1 MPPKTF
7 AIVTAVYNVARYLP
21 DFIASIEAQDFDL
34 SLVEVVAVDDGS
46 SDESL
51 LVLQEWA
58 ARRPELVTVLSQPNA
73 GQGSARNR
81 GVQHVS
87 ATWVTYTDPDDMI
100 EPDYLSKVAQFIE
113 RHPDVPMV
121 ATNRIVWNESS
132 GETRKHP
139 LAAMFK
145 RGDQLVDLNRYPD
158 YFHGSA
164 PAAFL
169 RTQVIRDHDLRY
181 DERVQPNFED
191 GHFCVRYLFL
201 TRAEIGF
208 VGTARYVYRKRADQ
222 SSTLQRSLEDAR
234 KFTDVPRHGY
244 LDVLTTARQVYGR
257 VPEWL
262 QTFIVY
268 ELSFYF
274 TAEMAQS
281 ASQTAATGD
290 VARQFLATAREIRS
304 LLDDHVIENFA
315 VRRLPSLLS
324 SYLLHGL
331 AGRNWTS
338 DHVVLDD
345 YDQRLQLVRAT
356 YRYVG
361 ARPAE
366 IFLRRGTPV
375 APTASKTRNVTLFE
389 EVAVVERIAW
399 LRADGTFEV
408 RLNGVPLRLTSEWP
422 GTPVTRLRPTALRE
436 LAGRG
441 EVSEL
446 QGSAPASKDSGASR
460 ARRAAALLTRSPLT
474 RARYKEAWVLM
485 DRVHDA
491 DDSGERLFR
500 YLRDNRPTINA
511 WFVLEKGVPD
521 WDRLAADGY
530 GSRLIAY
537 GGGAWRSVLMNAK
550 HLISSHIDKPV
561 HNPPGMAGLPH
572 DWTFTFLQHGVI
584 KDDLSN
590 WLNSKR
596 LDLFV
601 TSTPAEHASIV
612 EDGSPYVFT
621 DHEVKLTGLPRFDR
635 QRALGEEIA
644 PDARDLLLVAPTW
657 RHWLTGPLEPGSQR
671 RAARSDFLETQ
682 YAQQWLGLLRS
693 PRLAQ
698 LCRDERLTLGFLPHP
713 NLQSILETLQLPTHV
728 KALTF
733 HGQDVQRLF
742 ARSALMVTDYSSMVF
757 NAAYI
762 ERPVVYFQ
770 FDQERMF
777 GGSHVGRAGYFSY
790 ERDGFGPVVN
800 SVDAAVEA
808 TVDALAAGR
817 RAPADEYLA
826 RINATFPLR
835 DGRCCERV
843 TAAIEAL

>member
-7 AIVTAVYNVARYLP
+7 AIVTAVHNVARYLP

-34 SLVEVVAVDDGS
+34 SQVEVVAVDDGS
-46 SDESL
+46 TDDSL
-51 LVLQEWA
+51 QVLREWE
-58 ARRPELVTVLSQPNA
+58 ARRPKLVTVLSQPNA
-73 GQGSARNR
+73 GQGAARNR
-81 GVQHVS
+81 GIGEVS

-100 EPDYLSKVAQFIE
+100 DPDYLSRVAQFIE

-121 ATNRIVWNESS
+121 ATNRIVWQEDT
-132 GETRKHP
+132 GETRRHP

-169 RTQVIRDHDLRY
+169 RTQVIRENDLRY

-201 TRAEIGF
+201 TRPEIGF
-208 VGTARYVYRKRADQ
+208 VGTARYIYRKRADQ
-222 SSTLQRSLEDAR
+222 SSTLQRALEDAR
-234 KFTDVPRHGY
+234 KYTQVPRYGY
-244 LDVLTTARQVYGR
+244 LDVLRQAVQVYGR

-274 TAEMAQS
+274 TSEMAQS
-281 ASQTAATGD
+281 ATQTAATGE
-290 VARQFLATAREIRS
+290 VATQFLATAREIRT

-315 VRRLPSLLS
+315 VRRLPSLLIA
-324 SYLLHGL
+324 YLLHGL
-331 AGRNWTS
+331 AGRDWKS
-338 DHVVLDD
+338 DLVVLDD
-345 YDQRLQLVRAT
+345 YDPKKQLVRAT
-356 YRYVG
+356 YRYIG
-361 ARPAE
+361 ARPSE
-366 IFLRRGTPV
+366 TFLRRGVPV
-375 APTASKTRNVTLFE
+375 SPTAGKRRHVTLFE
-389 EVAVVERIAW
+389 ELAVVERIAW

-408 RLNGVPLRLTSEWP
+408 RLDGVPLRLAKSWP
-422 GTPVTRLRPTALRE
+422 GIPVTRLRPAGLRE
-436 LAGRG
+436 LVRKA
-441 EVSEL
+441 
-446 QGSAPASKDSGASR
+446 QGTEKE
-460 ARRAAALLTRSPLT
+460 RRATRPAAAPRTARSAALLARSPLA
-474 RARYKEAWVLM
+474 RARYRDAWVLM

-500 YLRDNRPTINA
+500 YLRDNRPQINA

-521 WDRLAADGY
+521 WDRLVADGY
-530 GSRLIAY
+530 GSRLIGY
-537 GGGAWRSVLMNAK
+537 GTGAWKSLLVNAK

-561 HNPPGMAGLPH
+561 HNPPAMEGLPQH
-572 DWTFTFLQHGVI
+572 WKFTFLQHGVI

-596 LDLFV
+596 LNLFV
-601 TSTPAEHASIV
+601 TSTAAEHESIV

-621 DHEVKLTGLPRFDR
+621 EHEVKLTGLPRFDR
-635 QRALGEEIA
+635 QRALGQAIGPAE
-644 PDARDLLLVAPTW
+644 RDLLLVAPTW

-671 RAARSDFLETQ
+671 RAVRPDFLQTQ
-682 YAQQWLGLLRS
+682 YAQEWLGLLRS
-693 PRLAQ
+693 PRLAE

-713 NLQSILETLQLPTHV
+713 NLQSMLDTLDLPSHV

-733 HGQDVQRLF
+733 HGQDVQRMF
-742 ARSALMVTDYSSMVF
+742 ARSALLVTDYSSMVF

-770 FDQERMF
+770 FDQARMF
-777 GGSHVGRAGYFSY
+777 GGGHVGRGGYFDY
-790 ERDGFGPVVN
+790 ERDGFGPVATT
-800 SVDAAVEA
+800 VDAAVEA
-808 TVDALAAGR
+808 IVAGLADGR
-817 RAPADEYLA
+817 RDPHAEYLA
-826 RINATFPLR
+826 RIGAAFPSR